1 MYIKMKLTSGT
12 TLGNLAIPDARN
24 LSQFSEAGATRL
36 YGSGG
41 QMSKGRVARKAYGGM
56 VSDYMMDNIA
66 LPLKG
71 LPQSRVAPASLK
83 RMARGGKKHMMP
95 DGTMML
101 NSAMKAKGGK
111 VSKLKRGGRPTKL

>member
-1 MYIKMKLTSGT
+1 MKLTSGT

-24 LSQFSEAGATRL
+24 LSQF

-41 QMSKGRVARKAYGGM
+41 QMSKGRVAPASLKAYGGM

-71 LPQSRVAPASLK
+71 LPQK

-101 NSAMKAKGGK
+101 NSAKAKGGK
-111 VSKLKRGGRPTKL
+111 VSKLAKLGATRLKRGGRPTKL